1 MSIQDLALFRV
12 RSECPRAS
20 LSLFKASCLNPPHLA
35 SSDLPLPSGAG
46 GPEVVHH
53 LLSSVGLV
61 GLQGAEHQRTHRVQ
75 LQQKVEKDEMGRHE
89 KGQNGN
95 NPNNK
100 QVSTNT
106 GPRSAA

>member
-95 NPNNK
+95 NPNY
-100 QVSTNT
+100 
-106 GPRSAA
+106 